1 MQAAHLQ
8 AEIMA
13 SARQGRLLDL
23 VPFTGQTV
31 GAIREVLPAA
41 EIVRRLVAE
50 AEETLERTNAVP
62 V

>member
-1 MQAAHLQ
+1 
-8 AEIMA
+8 MA

-23 VPFTGQTV
+23 VPFTGQTA

-50 AEETLERTNAVP
+50 AEETLERTNAVSG
-62 V
+62 